1 MLRRVNWYSIL
12 PQQDKRGVEMISQRA
27 RQIKESATL
36 ASAQKARELVSQGI
50 DVISLTIG
58 EPDFPTPSVIKSD
71 VIQAIMSGKAD
82 HYTHATGIQS
92 LKKAIVKHHLEVDGI
107 EYSENHVVVGTG
119 AKYIL
124 YALFQCLLDEGDEV
138 IIPTPYWVSYSEQV
152 KLAQGESRLVKTYIE
167 NDYKVTVEQ
176 LEAAYTDRVK
186 ILIMNSPN
194 NPTGSVYSKE
204 ELIAIGEWAVSRN
217 VLIISDEIYGR
228 LVYDGIP
235 FVSMGSLSPAIS
247 ERVIIVNGLA
257 KSHAMTGWRVGY
269 VLTKHDE
276 LIKAMTQMISHQTS
290 NLTVASQY
298 AAVSAYTQSQSVV
311 ENIRRV
317 FEERLNILYPLI
329 ESIPGFKLSRPQ
341 GAFYLFPNV
350 KEAATMTGY
359 DTVDAFVDGL
369 LVEAHVAVVSGRAF
383 GEPDCM
389 RISYAGETD
398 QLIEAANRI
407 RLFIEN
413 KRKKV

>member
-1 MLRRVNWYSIL
+1 MR
-12 PQQDKRGVEMISQRA
+12 QQGERGLEMISQRA
-27 RQIKESATL
+27 RHIEESATL
-36 ASAQKARELVSQGI
+36 ASAQKARELVAQGV
-50 DVISLTIG
+50 DVISMTIG
-58 EPDFPTPSVIKSD
+58 EPDFPTPSVIKND
-71 VIQAIMSGKAD
+71 VMQAIMSDKAD

-92 LKKAIVKHHLEVDGI
+92 LKQAIVKHHLEVDGL
-107 EYSENHVVVGTG
+107 EYRADQVVIGTG

-124 YALFQCLLDEGDEV
+124 YVLFQCLLDEGDEV

-152 KLAQGESRLVKTYIE
+152 KLAQGVSRFVKTSIE
-167 NDYKVTVEQ
+167 NDYKVTVDQ
-176 LEAAYTDRVK
+176 LEEHYTEQVK
-186 ILIMNSPN
+186 LLIMNSPS

-204 ELIAIGEWAVSRN
+204 ELVAIGEWAISRN

-228 LVYDGIP
+228 LVYDDTK
-235 FVSMGSLSPAIS
+235 FVSMGNLSPAIS
-247 ERVIIVNGLA
+247 QNVVIVNGLA

-276 LIKAMTQMISHQTS
+276 LVKALTQMISHQTS

-298 AAVSAYTQSQSVV
+298 AALSAYTQSQVVV
-311 ENIRRV
+311 ENMRRV

-329 ESIPGFKLSRPQ
+329 KAIPGFKLSRPQ

-350 KEAATMTGY
+350 KEAAVMTGY
-359 DTVDAFVDGL
+359 DTVEAFVDAL
-369 LVEAHVAVVSGRAF
+369 LVEAHVAVVSGKAF

-398 QLIEAANRI
+398 KLIEAATRI
-407 RLFIEN
+407 RLFVEN
-413 KRKKV
+413 NLKKV